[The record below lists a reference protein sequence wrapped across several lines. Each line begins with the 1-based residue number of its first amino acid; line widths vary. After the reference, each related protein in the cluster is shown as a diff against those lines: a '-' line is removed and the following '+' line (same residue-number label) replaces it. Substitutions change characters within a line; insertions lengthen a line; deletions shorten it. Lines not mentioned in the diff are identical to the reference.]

1 MDGSQGVG
9 SVILP
14 GTGRGTSEAGGGA
27 LPRAYRP
34 ATLRAR
40 KLRSEMSLPEVMLW
54 NQLRRQQLGFKV
66 RRQHPIGDYDAD
78 FYVSSARLVIEVDGD
93 GHGLGNRPEYDAG
106 RDRFMIE
113 NGYSILR
120 VSAVE
125 VMTNLRGVI
134 EAILARVETPLH
146 HPADG
151 PPPPAGE
158 ER

>member
-1 MDGSQGVG
+1 M
-9 SVILP
+9 ILP

-27 LPRAYRP
+27 SPRAHRP

-40 KLRSEMSLPEVMLW
+40 KLRREMSLPEVMLW
-54 NQLRRQQLGFKV
+54 NQLRGQKLGFKV
-66 RRQHPIGDYDAD
+66 RRQHPIGDYAGD

-93 GHGLGNRPEYDAG
+93 GHGHGRRPEYDAG

-120 VSAVE
+120 VSAVD
-125 VMTNLRGVI
+125 VMTNLAGVI
-134 EAILARVETPLH
+134 DAIMARVGTPLH

-158 ER
+158 E